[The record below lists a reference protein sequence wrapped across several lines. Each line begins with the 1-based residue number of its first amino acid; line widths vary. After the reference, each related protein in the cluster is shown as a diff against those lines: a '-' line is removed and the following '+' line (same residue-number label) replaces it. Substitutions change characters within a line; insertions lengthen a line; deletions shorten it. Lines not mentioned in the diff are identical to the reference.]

1 MRVNGEETSLRKY
14 LERSGSFWSDE
25 GEVHSL
31 HLPASSATAFWQA
44 ANAAVIASHDLLR
57 QEISLASRQLISLG
71 NETPPDYMIE
81 IT

>member
-1 MRVNGEETSLRKY
+1 MERK
-14 LERSGSFWSDE
+14 LRSGSIWSAPAVSGATK

-44 ANAAVIASHDLLR
+44 ANAAVIASHDLR